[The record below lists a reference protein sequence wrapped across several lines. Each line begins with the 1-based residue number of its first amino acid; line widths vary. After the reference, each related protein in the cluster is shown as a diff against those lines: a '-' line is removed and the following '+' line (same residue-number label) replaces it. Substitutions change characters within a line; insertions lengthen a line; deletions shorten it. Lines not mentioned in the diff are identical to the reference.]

1 MRTPFSLSHQMDT
14 PNGGAS
20 ICTIRFSNPPV
31 NAMRPG
37 LPGAL
42 MQAVENALQHGAN
55 AILLVPGG
63 TGVLA
68 GADISM
74 QGKAWPDGEPL
85 MSDLIA
91 ALDACPVS
99 TAIWVRGSAL
109 GGGLEIALAC
119 RWRLAAPGTKLGQP
133 EVNLGIPPGAGA
145 TQRLP
150 RVIGAKAALDMI
162 VTGKSVTAEQA
173 YQTGLIDAVVAEEE
187 DALNMLAGEIAADRI
202 PMPVGE
208 RPVEDAADDVFDAAR
223 TLAGRRRRGE
233 DAPLEAITAIEAA
246 RRLPLPEGLKV
257 ERAAYER
264 LVQAPQAAAMRHLFF
279 AERRALKG
287 HVGASV
293 AAHPVQQVAVLGAGT
308 MGVGIALACLMRGLS
323 VHLLEQ
329 AQDPLDKGIARIRK
343 TLQDTVT
350 KGRLSQAQV
359 DDIQTHLSGSTQMG
373 NLGTADVIIEAVF
386 EDMDVKKAVFA
397 ELAKIAKPGAVLA
410 SNTSYLDLD
419 EIARAAGPRS
429 PDVIGL
435 HFFSPANIMP
445 LLEVVRG
452 AQTSDTALATALS
465 LSKALGKTGIVSA
478 VCHGFIANRSFS
490 AYLREAEFL
499 LQEGATPAQVDAAL
513 VAFGFPMGPFAARDL
528 AGLDIGW
535 AKRKSTAHLRNPDE
549 RYSDVGD
556 LICERGWFGQ
566 KTGRGF
572 YIYPQGSRQGAPDP
586 EVQAIIESSAK
597 AAGIAPRDISDDEII
612 ERCLF
617 AVVNEGAR
625 IVEEGIAKRASDVDV
640 AWVNGYG
647 FPRWRGGPMYWAE
660 TLGLSHVLNRINAF
674 DQAHDF
680 WAPSSCLEG
689 LVKTGSRFAEW
700 EAQNT

>member
-1 MRTPFSLSHQMDT
+1 MRNPFSLSHQINT
-14 PNGGAS
+14 PGGGAS
-20 ICTIRFSNPPV
+20 VCTIRFYNPPV
-31 NAMRPG
+31 NAMSPG
-37 LPGAL
+37 LPGAV
-42 MQAVENALQHGAN
+42 MQAVEKAVQDGAD

-74 QGKAWPDGEPL
+74 QGKAWPEGEPL
-85 MSDLIA
+85 MSELIA
-91 ALDACPVS
+91 VLDACPVPV
-99 TAIWVRGSAL
+99 AIWLRGSAL

-133 EVNLGIPPGAGA
+133 EVNLGIPPGAGG

-150 RVIGAKAALDMI
+150 RVVGAKAALDMI
-162 VTGKSVTAEQA
+162 VTGKPVTAEA
-173 YQTGLIDAVVAEEE
+173 ALKTGLIDAVVAEDSEAQ
-187 DALNMLAGEIAADRI
+187 DMLATELLAGRI
-202 PMPVGE
+202 PLPVGE
-208 RPVEDAADDVFDAAR
+208 RSVEDAADDVFDTAR
-223 TLAGRRRRGE
+223 TQAVRRRRGE
-233 DAPLEAITAIEAA
+233 DAPLAAIAAIEAA
-246 RRLPLPEGLKV
+246 RRLPLPDGLTF

-264 LVQAPQAAAMRHLFF
+264 LVKAPQAAAMRHMFF

-287 HVGASV
+287 HVDSSV
-293 AAHPVQQVAVLGAGT
+293 TPRPVQHIAVLGAGT
-308 MGVGIALACLMRGLS
+308 MGAGIAVACLTNGFA
-323 VHLLEQ
+323 VHILER
-329 AQDPLDKGIARIRK
+329 AQEPLDKGIACITK
-343 TLQDTVT
+343 TLQGSVA
-350 KGRLSQAQV
+350 KGHLTQAQG
-359 DDIQTHLSGSTQMG
+359 DTMQGRLSGSTRLAD
-373 NLGTADVIIEAVF
+373 LGKADVIIEAVF

-397 ELAKIAKPGAVLA
+397 ELATHAKPGAVLA

-419 EIARAAGPRS
+419 EIAKSAAPRAS
-429 PDVIGL
+429 DVVGL

-445 LLEVVRG
+445 LLEIVRG
-452 AQTSDTALATALS
+452 AQTSYTALATALD
-465 LSKALGKTGIVSA
+465 LSKKLGKTGIVSG

-513 VAFGFPMGPFAARDL
+513 VAFGFPMGPFAVRDL

-535 AKRKSTAHLRNPDE
+535 AKRKSTADLRNPDE

-572 YIYPQGSRQGAPDP
+572 YLYPDGTRQGVPDS
-586 EVQAIIESSAK
+586 EVLAIIDTSAK
-597 AAGIAPRDISDDEII
+597 AAGIRPRDITEEEIV
-612 ERCLF
+612 ERCLL

-625 IVEEGIAKRASDVDV
+625 IVEEGIARHASDVDM

-660 TLGLSHVLNRINAF
+660 TLGLSHVLERIKAF
-674 DQAHDF
+674 DQDHDF
-680 WAPSSCLEG
+680 WTPSSCLVE
-689 LVKTGSRFAEW
+689 LAKTGTNFADSEV
-700 EAQNT
+700 QS